1 MLSHFICRF
10 RWVYC
15 QILYLRGCLPGRIRH
30 ALDELPDTLDETYER
45 TLRDINKVNW
55 ELAYRLLQCVAVASR
70 PLRVAELA
78 EILSFDFKTGPIP
91 KFCEELRLVDPVD
104 DVLSTTSNLLAI
116 VNVSGS
122 PIIQFSHF
130 SVKEYLTS
138 ARLAEANDFI
148 CRRYHI
154 SMTPAHTL
162 AARACLGILLHLDKM
177 VANQDSLEKIRE
189 EYPLAEYAA
198 KHWVDHAKFDG
209 VSEFV
214 EDGMKRL
221 FDPRNPHLAIWVSIY
236 DPEWPL
242 SSLIS
247 RAKMPLQPK
256 GSALHYAALYGLPAI
271 VEFLVNQHSQDVRPR
286 GFDQALHPASKQGH
300 EGVTRLPL
308 EYRVDLTPKDNV
320 GLTPLHLTSNEEI
333 ARTLLENGADTAA
346 RAKDGRTPLLSAS
359 HWGHTEVVRVL
370 LDHGV
375 NLAVRAYDGKTAL
388 HLASKKE
395 VARVLLES
403 GADKTIKCKK
413 GWTPLLAVSSRGHA
427 ETADLLLEY
436 GADLA
441 ARASD
446 GSTALHL
453 ASNQAVALVLLKHGA
468 NITAQNNKGWTP
480 LHSVSHWGHAEI
492 AHMFLKR
499 GASLAARTYD
509 GSTALHL
516 ASRKEVA
523 CVLLE
528 HEADATIKNE
538 KGWTPL
544 LALSSRG
551 HAETVRFLLEHG
563 VDLEA
568 RASDGSTALH
578 LASKKEVA
586 RVLLEHGAKTTVLNV
601 KGWTPLH
608 SVSHWGHAEIA
619 HLLLE
624 HDADLEARA
633 SDGSTALHLASKKEV
648 ARVLLKHGAQ
658 TTAQNANGWTPLH
671 AVAHW
676 GHAEIVR
683 LLLEH
688 GGGVDLAA
696 RAKDGSTALQLAS
709 NPQVVCVLREHG
721 AHTTTTT
728 DRIGDRETPLHFAPH
743 RDRGTRGTCSLQAA
757 SPATLRVDAVA
768 TAGELIATGVEH
780 WHAEVIRFMCALI
793 PYLLL
798 SVLDRML

>member
-1 MLSHFICRF
+1 MCLLKNLTACKPLLLCTITALSHFLCRF

-15 QILYLRGCLPGRIRH
+15 QIVYLRGCFPGRIRH
-30 ALDELPDTLDETYER
+30 ALDELPETLDETYGR
-45 TLRDINKVNW
+45 ALRDINKVNW

-70 PLRVAELA
+70 PLRVDELA

-91 KFCEELRLVDPVD
+91 KFREELRLVDPVD
-104 DVLSTTSNLLAI
+104 DILSTTSNLLAI

-130 SVKEYLTS
+130 SVKEFLTS
-138 ARLAEANDFI
+138 ARLAEANDVI

-162 AARACLGILLHLDKM
+162 AARACLGILLHLDKI
-177 VANQDSLEKIRE
+177 VANQDSLEEFRK

-209 VSEFV
+209 VSEAV
-214 EDGMKRL
+214 EDGMKQL

-256 GSALHYAALYGLPAI
+256 GSALHYAALYGLPEI
-271 VEFLVNQHSQDVRPR
+271 VKFLIIQHSQDLRPR
-286 GFDQALHPASKQGH
+286 RFDQGSSPLHPASMQGH

-308 EYRVDLTPKDNV
+308 EYRVNPTPKDNV
-320 GLTPLHLTSNEEI
+320 GLTPLHLTSNMEI
-333 ARTLLENGADTAA
+333 ARTLLENGADAEA

-359 HWGHTEVVRVL
+359 HWGHAEVVRVL
-370 LDHGV
+370 LHHGA
-375 NLAVRAYDGKTAL
+375 NIAVRAYDGTTAL

-395 VARVLLES
+395 VARMLLES
-403 GADKTIKCKK
+403 GADQTIKCKK
-413 GWTPLLAVSSRGHA
+413 GWTPLLALSSRGHA
-427 ETADLLLEY
+427 ESAGFLLEC

-446 GSTALHL
+446 GSSALHL
-453 ASNQAVALVLLKHGA
+453 ASNTAVARVLLKHGA
-468 NITAQNNKGWTP
+468 DMTARNNKGWTP

-492 AHMFLKR
+492 AQLLLLKR

-523 CVLLE
+523 CVLLD
-528 HEADATIKNE
+528 HNSDATIKNE

-551 HAETVRFLLEHG
+551 HAGTVGFLLKRG
-563 VDLEA
+563 VDPEA

-633 SDGSTALHLASKKEV
+633 HDGSTALHLASKKEV
-648 ARVLLKHGAQ
+648 ARVLLEHGAQ
-658 TTAQNANGWTPLH
+658 TTALNANGWTPLH
-671 AVAHW
+671 AASYW
-676 GHAEIVR
+676 GHAEIAL

-688 GGGVDLAA
+688 GGGGGGVDLAA

-709 NPQVVCVLREHG
+709 NVQVICVLREYG
-721 AHTTTTT
+721 ADTIATT
-728 DRIGDRETPLHFAPH
+728 DQIGDRETPLHFASH
-743 RDRGTRGTCSLQAA
+743 RDRGTSGLGTCSLQAA
-757 SPATLRVDAVA
+757 SPATRVDAA
-768 TAGELIATGVEH
+768 TQTDDG
-780 WHAEVIRFMCALI
+780 
-793 PYLLL
+793 
-798 SVLDRML
+798 